1 MELKQVNSEEEP
13 QLVLD
18 GKAEFDIAS
27 FALYLRASH
36 INRLN
41 IPQRRLRHD
50 LLDASS
56 LIANTL
62 GEDGRYDTSQ
72 PLTLSREHTR
82 LTTDAMQ
89 WILKNDNFDPE
100 NLGKD
105 LENALEEIGQFS
117 TPETTTA

>member
-1 MELKQVNSEEEP
+1 MELKQVKSEEEP
-13 QLVLD
+13 QLVLN
-18 GKAEFDIAS
+18 GKAEFDLAS

-41 IPQRRLRHD
+41 IPRRRLRHD
-50 LLDASS
+50 LLDASK
-56 LIANTL
+56 LIANTS
-62 GEDGRYDTSQ
+62 GDDGRYDTSQ
-72 PLTLSREHTR
+72 HLTLSTENTC

-105 LENALEEIGQFS
+105 LKKALEEIGQSS
-117 TPETTTA
+117 TPEITTA